1 MVTKRQLG
9 IGIITLGVLVSL
21 GVTAVDLFDAGQWS
35 GFGPVQW
42 LGIGLGIAAIV
53 VGSILVCL
61 GNRPA

>member
-9 IGIITLGVLVSL
+9 IGIITLGVLASL
-21 GVTAVDLFDAGQWS
+21 GVMAVDLFGAGQWS
-35 GFGPVQW
+35 GFGPLQW

-53 VGSILVCL
+53 VGSILVGL